1 MSTYRIYSNEKRVAT
16 GKEWNKRFLQV
27 YPEKKE
33 YRSQAEWNSFWA
45 EKLRMSIRQEEVKVA
60 QPQVKPQVKPQEKR
74 DEGWTYVRQL
84 HFTAPAGTYYV
95 GDLCYALHS
104 DIYDNVFG
112 GEAYERGLYSKGNSF
127 FLVDGTSCG
136 DGEYEDDHGRKY
148 LVDAGI
154 IGICSQDLID
164 RKNPSVRGG
173 QMITFKNPFQ
183 ILFKEGKFSFHDFT
197 NGDGLTILT

>member
-33 YRSQAEWNSFWA
+33 FRSLSEWDHYWSDKF
-45 EKLRMSIRQEEVKVA
+45 RISIRQEE
-60 QPQVKPQVKPQEKR
+60 VKPQEKR

-95 GDLCYALHS
+95 GDLCYALYE

-112 GEAYERGLYSKGNSF
+112 GEVYERGLYSKGNSF
-127 FLVDGTSCG
+127 FLVDNTSYG